1 MDCISIDGHRIEVR
15 QTKFMWP
22 TWGPPGSCQSQ
33 MGPMLAPWTLLSGY
47 ISAVRC
53 LKAMVIFSKACMVF
67 NKTALY
73 HFVTHWYCL
82 MSVTVFMYGVKHMTH
97 LNLSCCMGHCWTTA
111 HTNVHDDVIKWKHF
125 LHYWPF
131 VLGIHRSPMNS
142 LHKGQWRRALMFSL
156 IYA

>member
-1 MDCISIDGHRIEVR
+1 MLTVNIPDSKVHVANMG
-15 QTKFMWP
+15 P
-22 TWGPPGSCQSQ
+22 TWVLSVPDGPHVS
-33 MGPMLAPWTLLSGY
+33 PMNLAIRVY
-47 ISAVRC
+47 ICSKMSKGNGIVF
-53 LKAMVIFSKACMVF
+53 KAWMVF

-125 LHYWPF
+125 LRYWPF

-142 LHKGQWRRALMFSL
+142 LHKGQWRRGLMFSL